1 MNPQERPGAPA
12 LRHTETTITATAGV
26 GVCRQRRRPNGV
38 NHQQTGGRLQVTIH
52 TFVEIAAAKK
62 IVFRRPERGAEGHD
76 RIDRVTQ
83 RLVTVQILA
92 AS

>member
-1 MNPQERPGAPA
+1 M
-12 LRHTETTITATAGV
+12 
-26 GVCRQRRRPNGV
+26 
-38 NHQQTGGRLQVTIH
+38 TIH